1 MKIYI
6 KIIQIITLLFIILN
20 PLILSSSKLNT
31 DILIYLLFIIQLIGF
46 LIFKSERK
54 RIFHLLKTIYSQ
66 RILLSLIILNII
78 LYICI

>member
-6 KIIQIITLLFIILN
+6 KIIQIITLLFIVLN
-20 PLILSSSKLNT
+20 PLILSSSKFNT

-54 RIFHLLKTIYSQ
+54 RIFNLLKTIYSQ
-66 RILLSLIILNII
+66 RILFSLIILNII
-78 LYICI
+78 L